1 VAVFGPA
8 GTPRTLLLALDAV
21 PYRVVLEAVARGAF
35 DGFRRPSALVAPFP
49 SLTHPSFAALFEP
62 FGVDPSW
69 GYEIRYFDTAANRI
83 VGGSPVTYRD
93 QVPPWSGLFDAP
105 HRGVVAKISNYVS
118 APMAAMGELD
128 EITQAVLASERDVV
142 IAYLGATDG
151 FMHLY
156 EDAGLVDFL
165 VALDQRLGELQRR
178 HRRLRK
184 RPLRI
189 VLFSDH
195 GCGRARVHYTGSLRP
210 MLRDAG
216 LRPVEQLVGPL
227 DVVAH
232 TFGIVNYTAL
242 FLKEPTLAC
251 VAAKALAPLA
261 AVELAAWAS
270 GPGTVEVVSGQ
281 GRARVAWRS
290 GDGGTCYTCVDDGT
304 DVLHLS
310 GALER
315 LAADDKL
322 DADGFAH
329 EDAWLDATARSDYP
343 DPLRRLAL
351 ALTGDRVRS
360 RATVLVSL
368 GAGWS
373 WGWRSAF
380 AGGLVRG
387 GRLKGTHGGLDRESS
402 LGFLLV
408 DGTCDEPPAVVRA
421 DKALAPF
428 ADDVLRDRG
437 CRRAG

>member
-1 VAVFGPA
+1 MAVSGSA

-21 PYRVVLEAVARGAF
+21 PYRVVLDAVARGAF
-35 DGFRRPSALVAPFP
+35 AGFRRPSALVAPFP

-62 FGVDPSW
+62 FGVEPSW
-69 GYEIRYFDTAANRI
+69 GYEIRYFDTVANRI

-128 EITQAVLASERDVV
+128 EIANAVLASERDVV

-156 EDAGLVDFL
+156 EDAALAEFL
-165 VALDQRLGELQRR
+165 VALDERLCELQRR
-178 HRRLRK
+178 HRRVRK

-210 MLRDAG
+210 VMRDAG

-227 DVVAH
+227 DVVVH

-242 FLKEPTLAC
+242 FLKDPTLAC
-251 VAAKALAPLA
+251 VAAKALTPLA
-261 AVELAAWAS
+261 AVELVAWAS
-270 GPGTVEVVSGQ
+270 GPDTVEVASGD
-281 GRARVAWRS
+281 GRARVRWRS
-290 GDGGTCYTCVDDGT
+290 ADEGRYYSYLDDGA
-304 DVLHLS
+304 DVLHL
-310 GALER
+310 ARAAER
-315 LAADDKL
+315 LASERLL
-322 DADGFAH
+322 DADGYAH
-329 EDAWLDATARSDYP
+329 EDHWLGASAHGDYP

-360 RATVLVSL
+360 RATVLVSF
-368 GAGWS
+368 GPGWS

-408 DGTCDEPPAVVRA
+408 DGRYDEPPAVVRA
-421 DKALAPF
+421 DQALAPF
-428 ADDVLRDRG
+428 AAAVLGDRG
-437 CRRAG
+437 RREAG